1 MKSNHGKQTALI
13 VLDGWGYREETKD
26 NAIAAAKKPNFDR
39 LWNMYPH
46 TTLEASGLAVG
57 LPEGQM
63 GNSEVGHTTIG
74 AGAIMDT
81 DLVRISKSAN
91 TGEFEKNP
99 AFSTLFEHVKKN
111 NSTLH
116 FCGLIGPGGVHAH
129 SEHLFALLRS
139 AKNSGLSRVT
149 VHAFM
154 DGRDTPPQSGSGYLK
169 ELEEKIAEI
178 GVGHIATVSGRY
190 YAMDR
195 DSNWDRLAQAE
206 AAIFFAKGNEF
217 SGSASAYMELQY
229 QNAVVDEHV
238 IPAVCTDIGAGSSII
253 EKNDGVCFFNFR
265 ADRAR
270 MFTRHLSEKIVTE
283 NLFIATMT
291 VYDEAVPVSAVA
303 FPPISITETLAKS
316 ISEAGL
322 SQVHVAETE
331 KFAHAT
337 YFLNGGHEQPYPG
350 EEHVLIPSH
359 KDVAT
364 HDLAPEM
371 RAAEIADKVVEYIEK
386 GTDFIFIN
394 FANPDMVGHT
404 ANVPAIITAIEA
416 VDTVLGKV
424 ITVLERKGGVAFIT
438 ADHGNA
444 EVNIDPE
451 TGKRHTAHTTNPV
464 PAILTEVGT
473 VLRDGCG
480 LSHIAATVLQ
490 VMGVDVPREMTGKSL
505 IG

>member
-1 MKSNHGKQTALI
+1 MQKTKQQVALI

-26 NAIAAAKKPNFDR
+26 NAIAAAKKPVFDR
-39 LWNMYPH
+39 LWNAFPH

-81 DLVRISKSAN
+81 DLVRISKAAN
-91 TGEFEKNP
+91 AGEFAHNP
-99 AFSTLFEHVKKN
+99 AFVSLFEHVKKN

-116 FCGLIGPGGVHAH
+116 FCGLVGPGGVHAYD
-129 SEHLFALLRS
+129 EHLYALLRA
-139 AKNSGLSRVT
+139 AKNAAISKVT
-149 VHAFM
+149 IHAFM
-154 DGRDTPPQSGSGYLK
+154 DGRDTPPQSGASFLR
-169 ELEEKIAEI
+169 ELEEKIADI

-190 YAMDR
+190 FAMDR
-195 DSNWDRLAQAE
+195 DSNWDRLAKAE
-206 AAIFFAKGNEF
+206 DAMFLGKGNSF
-217 SGSASAYMELQY
+217 TGSASSYMEAQY
-229 QNAVVDEHV
+229 KNALVDEHV
-238 IPAVCTDIGAGSSII
+238 VPAVCADGGVGSSII
-253 EKNDGVCFFNFR
+253 EKNDGVCFYNFR

-270 MFTRHLSEKIVTE
+270 MLTRHLSEKIVSE
-283 NLFIATMT
+283 NLFVTTMT
-291 VYDEAVPVSAVA
+291 VYDETVPVSAIA
-303 FPPISITETLAKS
+303 FPPMSITETLAKS

-322 SQVHVAETE
+322 SQVHIAETE

-337 YFLNGGHEQPYPG
+337 YFLNGGQEKPYPG

-371 RAAEIADKVVEYIEK
+371 RAAEIAEKAVEYINK

-416 VDTVLGKV
+416 VDAALGKV
-424 ITVLERKGGVAFIT
+424 VSALEKNKGVAFIT

-444 EVNIDPE
+444 EVNVDQE

-464 PAILTEVGT
+464 PAIFTEQGV
-473 VLRDGCG
+473 VLHSDGG
-480 LSHIAATVLQ
+480 LSNVAATVLQ
-490 VMGVDVPREMTGKSL
+490 VLGVTIPKEMTGKSL
-505 IG
+505 LG